1 MTTDNP
7 LDARTLDAQLRQHMQ
22 AERFREAAACC
33 DELNQRFPDYLPGWA
48 AAVELGLRIGE
59 PGVALRAVDRALQLA
74 PGNHDLLL
82 QKINCALAA
91 GEDVVAAAVADE
103 LADVEFNAPQQ
114 ASAMGLL
121 LSRLGQNERAV
132 EHYQRAVDL
141 QPDTASHHYN
151 LAAVERY
158 CGRLQEAAAAL
169 QRAIELNPE
178 DADAYLLR
186 SGLRTQTAEQNNIES
201 LQDAIRSASSN
212 RSRVRLNFA
221 LAKELED
228 IGDYQQSFQA
238 LQTSTS
244 LRRSVMKYTPQ
255 RDLQMLR
262 RIRECYTAELVN
274 EAGSGHVSAE
284 PIFIIGMPRT
294 GTTLVDRILGSHP
307 AVKSAGELQNFA
319 SILMD
324 LSRQHSERIEG
335 SSLDAVQLSTLIDF
349 EELGRKYVEST
360 RPATGRTPHFTDK
373 LPLNFLYAGLIKR
386 ALPKAKI
393 VLLNRD
399 PMDTIYAVYKT
410 LFEGVYPF
418 SYDLE
423 ELTEYY
429 IEYSALVTHWR
440 EAMPGA
446 IHTVQYESLVT
457 EPEPVLRDLLEYC
470 GLSWDARCLDFHKD
484 ASATTTAS
492 AVQVREGVH
501 TRSIGN
507 WRHYE
512 AQLQGVVARLREA
525 GIVLQD
531 GRQVFTPG

>member
-7 LDARTLDAQLRQHMQ
+7 HDATTLDKQLRQHMQ
-22 AERFREAAACC
+22 AERYREAAACC

-59 PGVALRAVDRALQLA
+59 PAVALQAVDRALLLA

-82 QKINCALAA
+82 QKINCAIAA
-91 GEDVVAAAVADE
+91 GEDVVAATVADE
-103 LADVEFNAPQQ
+103 LADVEFGLPQQ

-132 EHYQRAVDL
+132 THYRRAVEL
-141 QPDTASHHYN
+141 QPDNASHHYN

-158 CGRLQEAAAAL
+158 CGRLEDAAASL
-169 QRAIELNPE
+169 QRAIELNPD

-186 SGLRTQTAEQNNIES
+186 SGLRTQTADSNNIDS
-201 LQDAIRSASSN
+201 LQDAIRSATSN
-212 RSRVRLNFA
+212 RSRLRLNFA

-228 IGDYQQSFQA
+228 IGDYPQSFQA
-238 LQTSTS
+238 LQRATS

-255 RDLQMLR
+255 RDLQTLR

-274 EAGSGHVSAE
+274 EVGIGHVNAE

-319 SILMD
+319 TVLMD
-324 LSRQHSERIEG
+324 LSRQQSEK
-335 SSLDAVQLSTLIDF
+335 LPQPAHDAVQLSTLIDF

-360 RPATGRTPHFTDK
+360 RPATGTTPHFTDK

-386 ALPKAKI
+386 ALPKARI
-393 VLLNRD
+393 VLLERD

-429 IEYSALVTHWR
+429 IEYHALVSHWQSV
-440 EAMPGA
+440 MPGA
-446 IHTVQYESLVT
+446 IHTVQYESLVAD
-457 EPEPVLRDLLEYC
+457 PEPVLRDLLEYC

-484 ASATTTAS
+484 TSATTTAS
-492 AVQVREGVH
+492 AVQVREDVL

-507 WRHYE
+507 WRNYE
-512 AQLQGVVARLREA
+512 SQLQSVLARLQEA
-525 GIVLQD
+525 GIAPHDRGAVAPE
-531 GRQVFTPG
+531 G

>member
-7 LDARTLDAQLRQHMQ
+7 TDARTLDAQLRQHLQ

-59 PGVALRAVDRALQLA
+59 PGVALQAVDRALQLA

-103 LADVEFNAPQQ
+103 LADVEFSLPQQ

-132 EHYQRAVDL
+132 THYQHAVDL
-141 QPDTASHHYN
+141 QPDIASHHYN

-158 CGRLQEAAAAL
+158 CGRLQEAAASL
-169 QRAIELNPE
+169 QRAIELNPG

-186 SGLRTQTAEQNNIES
+186 SGLRTQTADNNNIDS
-201 LQDAIRSASSN
+201 LQDAILSAGSN

-238 LQTSTS
+238 LQLATS

-255 RDLQMLR
+255 RDLQTLR

-274 EAGSGHVSAE
+274 ETGSGHVSAE

-319 SILMD
+319 SALMD
-324 LSRQHSERIEG
+324 LSRQQSDKLPNKA
-335 SSLDAVQLSTLIDF
+335 LDAVQLSTLIDF
-349 EELGRKYVEST
+349 EELGLRYIEST
-360 RPATGRTPHFTDK
+360 RPATGTTPHFTDK
-373 LPLNFLYAGLIKR
+373 LPLNFLYAGLIRR

-393 VLLNRD
+393 VFLNRD

-429 IEYSALVTHWR
+429 IEYRNLLAHWQ
-440 EAMPGA
+440 ELMPGDMHA
-446 IHTVQYESLVT
+446 VQYESLVT
-457 EPEPVLRDLLEYC
+457 DPEPVIRNLLEYC
-470 GLSWDARCLDFHKD
+470 GLSWDARCLEFHSD
-484 ASATTTAS
+484 SSATTTAS
-492 AVQVREGVH
+492 AVQVREEVH

-512 AQLQGVVARLREA
+512 SQLQGVVARLREA
-525 GIVLQD
+525 GIAPQD
-531 GRQVFTPG
+531 SRQANTRG